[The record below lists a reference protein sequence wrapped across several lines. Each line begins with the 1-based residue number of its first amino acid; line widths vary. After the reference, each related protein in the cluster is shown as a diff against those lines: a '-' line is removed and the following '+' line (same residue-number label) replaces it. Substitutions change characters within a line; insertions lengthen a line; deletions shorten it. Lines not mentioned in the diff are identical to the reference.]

1 MYSKFYERFYSWRVK
16 YNASFEEFFAYIPN
30 RIYLGLTLFLQAF
43 SWLFSYYIFKNLTGA
58 LLVLHYNVDFGIN
71 WIGDPYKIFYFPA
84 VSFLIFLSS
93 LVMVL
98 VFGPSKNFRFQSDLL
113 MLSALLSNL
122 GMISALLLVYLIN
135 FK

>member
-16 YNASFEEFFAYIPN
+16 YNASFEEFFAYVPN
-30 RIYLGLTLFLQAF
+30 RVYLGLVLFFQAF
-43 SWLFSYYIFKNLTGA
+43 SWLFSYYIFKNLTGS

-84 VSFLIFLSS
+84 VSLLIFLSS
-93 LVMVL
+93 LIMIL